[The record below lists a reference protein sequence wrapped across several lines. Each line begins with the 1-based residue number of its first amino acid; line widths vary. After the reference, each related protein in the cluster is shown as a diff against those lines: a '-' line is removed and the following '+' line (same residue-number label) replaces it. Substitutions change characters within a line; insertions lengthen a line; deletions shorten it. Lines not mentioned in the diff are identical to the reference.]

1 MEEQE
6 GLDDDPT
13 FPNEDIDQKVNEVA
27 EEVLKDASWDEL
39 KVPYWINQ
47 ICEKT
52 VQALVGL

>member
-1 MEEQE
+1 MEEAE

-39 KVPYWINQ
+39 KGPIWINQ

-52 VQALVGL
+52 I